1 MGTDLVDGD
10 SLFLVGFY
18 PNHVDRD
25 IISEM
30 RSAHGKDRQHATI
43 VGRGI
48 DRIVSRDPVIDSSR
62 SVGVASYRPSF
73 VPCSWKILDLL
84 ISLMGNALDRKS
96 LDSER
101 YNGESVAMRKTTRF

>member
-10 SLFLVGFY
+10 SVLGWSY

-48 DRIVSRDPVIDSSR
+48 DGIDFS
-62 SVGVASYRPSF
+62 
-73 VPCSWKILDLL
+73 
-84 ISLMGNALDRKS
+84 
-96 LDSER
+96 
-101 YNGESVAMRKTTRF
+101 

>member
-10 SLFLVGFY
+10 SVLGWSY

-73 VPCSWKILDLL
+73 VSMFMENLRSSYKFNGKCIRSQVFGFKKIQ
-84 ISLMGNALDRKS
+84 
-96 LDSER
+96 
-101 YNGESVAMRKTTRF
+101 

>member
-1 MGTDLVDGD
+1 MTNLTPLMQSHESWLGTALIDG
-10 SLFLVGFY
+10 LFLVGFY

-48 DRIVSRDPVIDSSR
+48 DGIDFS
-62 SVGVASYRPSF
+62 
-73 VPCSWKILDLL
+73 
-84 ISLMGNALDRKS
+84 
-96 LDSER
+96 
-101 YNGESVAMRKTTRF
+101 